1 MPEASAG
8 EARAGELILAL
19 QELGKGCGEAG
30 AIMAA
35 LAETSTPP
43 QQPLPT
49 RGAALARNAAGTGA
63 PASETASTAA
73 SPPPAGPSG
82 VTSPSTTAPGPARP
96 PAPPPAAAAP
106 SGAAPARA
114 PPPAGPASASPR
126 AAGTSRPGRAQTPC
140 VFFAK
145 GSCRNGAHCPFAHIK
160 PADDLPD
167 VSKLEVKEEP
177 QAPDSPPRRPSG
189 VAICRFFAQGL
200 CRNGANCRFS
210 HGETKQTATGP
221 ALSAETS
228 LLLRRLETGELPM
241 YALDVECVATGK
253 THNDRAVAQIG
264 LVDAYGRCVLNVYV
278 KPKKEVVSYLTPL
291 TGLTAALIDERG
303 VPLEEAIRVL
313 RSRLPS
319 SAALVG
325 TNIGQDA
332 KWLGLTA
339 PGDCALLVDL
349 AALFRAWDGSRYVYF
364 SQDHCAKVWL
374 GAVRPPNVAH
384 DAVGDAA
391 VSMALLGCYMRMPDS
406 AKAQC
411 HARAL
416 ATPRDPS
423 FAVKNPSFEG
433 VCQGNRRLCTCG
445 APHFS

>member
-1 MPEASAG
+1 M
-8 EARAGELILAL
+8 
-19 QELGKGCGEAG
+19 
-30 AIMAA
+30 
-35 LAETSTPP
+35 
-43 QQPLPT
+43 
-49 RGAALARNAAGTGA
+49 
-63 PASETASTAA
+63 
-73 SPPPAGPSG
+73 
-82 VTSPSTTAPGPARP
+82 
-96 PAPPPAAAAP
+96 
-106 SGAAPARA
+106 
-114 PPPAGPASASPR
+114 
-126 AAGTSRPGRAQTPC
+126 
-140 VFFAK
+140 
-145 GSCRNGAHCPFAHIK
+145 
-160 PADDLPD
+160 
-167 VSKLEVKEEP
+167 SKLEVKEEP

-325 TNIGQDA
+325 TNISQDA

-423 FAVKNPSFEG
+423 FAVKHPSFEG

>member
-1 MPEASAG
+1 M
-8 EARAGELILAL
+8 
-19 QELGKGCGEAG
+19 
-30 AIMAA
+30 A
-35 LAETSTPP
+35 LAETPATT
-43 QQPLPT
+43 T
-49 RGAALARNAAGTGA
+49 RVPGAAAA
-63 PASETASTAA
+63 PAAQNAVATGPPATDAANTTA

-96 PAPPPAAAAP
+96 PAPPPAAGP
-106 SGAAPARA
+106 SRGA
-114 PPPAGPASASPR
+114 ASPR

-160 PADDLPD
+160 SEELPD
-167 VSKLEVKEEP
+167 VSKLNVQEEP
-177 QAPDSPPRRPSG
+177 EAPDSPPRRPSG

-210 HGETKQTATGP
+210 HGETKASAQAP

-423 FAVKNPSFEG
+423 FAVKHPSFEG